1 MADVHYILLGR
12 SQRDFSIGG
21 HCSLG
26 SIDLKK
32 KNQNSVWLLMSYF
45 VDESKKKWKK
55 NRRMNYETCEFGNLE
70 WIW

>member
-26 SIDLKK
+26 SIDLKIK
-32 KNQNSVWLLMSYF
+32 TKILY
-45 VDESKKKWKK
+45 D
-55 NRRMNYETCEFGNLE
+55 Y
-70 WIW
+70 